1 MSRGL
6 RYSDNPCESPV
17 ATPNSQMVQILL
29 GKFCEQGLNWLLTSC
44 WVSETVTVTV
54 TGSVR
59 GIERAREREFCARDR
74 ASEGESESFVR
85 NHSPGGLET
94 ESERGRGVVSGD
106 REREREGREWE
117 RERERES
124 EK

>member
-1 MSRGL
+1 
-6 RYSDNPCESPV
+6 
-17 ATPNSQMVQILL
+17 
-29 GKFCEQGLNWLLTSC
+29 
-44 WVSETVTVTV
+44 VSETVTVTV

-94 ESERGRGVVSGD
+94 ERASEGGVWSLKTESERGRGGSGSVSG
-106 REREREGREWE
+106 RGRARSREGELMTRGT
-117 RERERES
+117 S
-124 EK
+124 L